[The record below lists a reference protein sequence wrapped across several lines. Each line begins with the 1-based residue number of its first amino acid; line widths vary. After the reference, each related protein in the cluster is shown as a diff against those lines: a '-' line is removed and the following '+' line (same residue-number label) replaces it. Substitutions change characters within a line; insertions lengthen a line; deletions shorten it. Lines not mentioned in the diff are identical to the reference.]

1 MVVFHIA
8 LKLIKDTS
16 KDVTIS
22 ILNQNQP
29 KLGHSFKLKKL
40 KNGIV
45 KWKKTCVE
53 VLWVNLL

>member
-8 LKLIKDTS
+8 LQLIKDTS

-29 KLGHSFKLKKL
+29 KLGHNFKLKKL

-45 KWKKTCVE
+45 KWKKTC
-53 VLWVNLL
+53 